1 MIKLNFEKSP
11 NGLIPAI
18 VQDHRS
24 NTVLM
29 LAYVNRQA
37 WEETL
42 KTGKAHFWS
51 RSRNK
56 LWLKGESSGNIQLI
70 KDILIDCDED
80 TIIYK
85 VEQVGNAA
93 CHKGFPSCFF
103 RKEENG
109 ALVTIET
116 RVFDPKDVYK

>member
-1 MIKLNFEKSP
+1 MLKLNFEKSP

-29 LAYVNRQA
+29 LAYVNCQA

-51 RSRNK
+51 RSRNQ
-56 LWLKGESSGNIQLI
+56 LWLKGESSGNVQFI

-93 CHKGFPSCFF
+93 CHKGYFSCFF
-103 RKEENG
+103 RKEEHG
-109 ALVTIET
+109 DLVTIAN